1 MRRVHAV
8 MMAAFALGLPLT
20 ARAQRAVAVRA
31 DNDAFNFWQRPWLR
45 PDEEYT
51 SGVRLTVTLDGAGVW
66 AKHIAP
72 LLGACRPADAPCATH
87 SYVFGQDIF
96 TAKRPK
102 WEPIALPGG
111 RPDAGVLWFAAR
123 TRVTRRSDITEA
135 GWTLGVT
142 GKPSLAEASQ
152 RLIHSLAPRYNR
164 PIEWGAQ
171 VPAEPVFAV
180 HYDRRRLFSTGLL
193 AVQPHG
199 GASLGT
205 LLTEARAGLSAQLES
220 GLPVP
225 LPQRAA
231 RLLGAI
237 NVAVEGDATWRGVAR
252 NAMLSGTFFRSSP
265 HVDLRP
271 VVRELSLGVR
281 VRWRVLDASW
291 MAHQTSAEHV
301 GRSVPHTWSTL
312 ELRWRPER

>member
-1 MRRVHAV
+1 MV
-8 MMAAFALGLPLT
+8 AAFALALPLT

-51 SGVRLTVTLDGAGVW
+51 SGVRLTVTLDDAGVW
-66 AKHIAP
+66 AKHVAP

-87 SYVFGQDIF
+87 SYAFGQDIF

-102 WEPIALPGG
+102 WEANALPGG
-111 RPDAGVLWFAAR
+111 RPDAGVLWFGAR
-123 TRVTRRSDITEA
+123 TRVTRRSDIAEA

-171 VPAEPVFAV
+171 VPAEPVFAL
-180 HYDRRRLFSTGLL
+180 HYDRRRLLSTGLL

-199 GASLGT
+199 GASMGT

-237 NVAVEGDATWRGVAR
+237 NVAVEGDVTWRGVAR

-271 VVRELSLGVR
+271 LVRELSLGVR

-301 GRSVPHTWSTL
+301 GRDMPHTWSTL

>member
-8 MMAAFALGLPLT
+8 VMAAFALGLPL
-20 ARAQRAVAVRA
+20 AAPAQRAVAVRA
-31 DNDAFNFWQRPWLR
+31 DNDAFNFWQLPWLR

-51 SGVRLTVTLDGAGVW
+51 SGVRLTVTLDGAAAW
-66 AKHIAP
+66 ATRIAP
-72 LLGACRPADAPCATH
+72 LLGACRPADAACRSH
-87 SYVFGQDIF
+87 SYSFGQDIY

-123 TRVTRRSDITEA
+123 TRVARPTDIAET

-152 RLIHSLAPRYNR
+152 RFIHSIAPRYNR
-164 PIEWGAQ
+164 PIEWGHE

-180 HYDRRRLFSTGLL
+180 HYDRRRLWSAGPL

-205 LLTEARAGLSAQLES
+205 LLTEARAGMSAQLERD
-220 GLPVP
+220 VP
-225 LPQRAA
+225 LPERLA
-231 RLLGAI
+231 RQVGAV
-237 NVAVEGDATWRGVAR
+237 NVGVEGDATFRGVGR

-271 VVRELSLGVR
+271 LVRELTVGVR
-281 VRWRVLDASW
+281 VRWRVVDAAW
-291 MAHQTSAEHV
+291 LAHQTSAEHV
-301 GRSVPHTWSTL
+301 GRGVPHTWSTL
-312 ELRWRPER
+312 ELRWRPDR

>member
-8 MMAAFALGLPLT
+8 LMAAFALGLPLT

-51 SGVRLTVTLDGAGVW
+51 SGVRLTVTFDGAGAW
-66 AKHIAP
+66 ARHIAP
-72 LLGACRPADAPCATH
+72 LLGACRPADAACASH
-87 SYVFGQDIF
+87 SYSFGQDIF

-123 TRVTRRSDITEA
+123 TRVTRPSDIAEA

-152 RLIHSLAPRYNR
+152 RLMHSLAPKYNR
-164 PIEWGAQ
+164 PIEWGEQ

-180 HYDRRRLFSTGLL
+180 HYDRRRLLTAGPL

-205 LLTEARAGLSAQLES
+205 LLTEARAGMSAQLES
-220 GLPVP
+220 VLP
-225 LPQRAA
+225 LPPRVA
-231 RLLGAI
+231 RLVGGFI
-237 NVAVEGDATWRGVAR
+237 VGVEADATWRGVAR

-271 VVRELSLGVR
+271 LVRELTVGVR
-281 VRWRVLDASW
+281 MRWRVLDASW
-291 MAHQTSAEHV
+291 VAHQTSAEHV
-301 GRSVPHTWSTL
+301 GRGVPHTWSTL
-312 ELRWRPER
+312 ELRWRPAR

>member
-1 MRRVHAV
+1 MRRIHAV
-8 MMAAFALGLPLT
+8 MVAAFALALPLT

-51 SGVRLTVTLDGAGVW
+51 SGVRLTVTLDDAGVW
-66 AKHIAP
+66 AKHVAP

-87 SYVFGQDIF
+87 SYAFGQDIF

-102 WEPIALPGG
+102 WEANALPGG
-111 RPDAGVLWFAAR
+111 RPDAGVLWFGAR
-123 TRVTRRSDITEA
+123 TRVTRRSDIAEA

-171 VPAEPVFAV
+171 VPAEPVFAL
-180 HYDRRRLFSTGLL
+180 HYDRRRLLSTGLL

-199 GASLGT
+199 GASMGT

-237 NVAVEGDATWRGVAR
+237 NVAVEGDVTWRGVAR

-271 VVRELSLGVR
+271 LVRELSLGVR

-301 GRSVPHTWSTL
+301 GRDMPHTWSTL

>member
-1 MRRVHAV
+1 
-8 MMAAFALGLPLT
+8 MAACALGLPLR
-20 ARAQRAVAVRA
+20 ASAQRAVAIRA
-31 DNDAFNFWQRPWLR
+31 DNDAFNFWQLPWKR

-51 SGVRLTVTLDGAGVW
+51 SGVRLTVTLDGAGAW
-66 AKHIAP
+66 AKRIAP
-72 LLGACRPADAPCATH
+72 LLGACRPADAACLSH
-87 SYVFGQDIF
+87 SYSFGQDIF

-123 TRVTRRSDITEA
+123 TRVARPNDIAEA

-142 GKPSLAEASQ
+142 GKPSLAEATQ

-164 PIEWGAQ
+164 PIEWGEQ

-180 HYDRRRLFSTGLL
+180 HYDRRRLLAAGPL

-205 LLTEARAGLSAQLES
+205 LLTEARAGMSAQLGS
-220 GLPVP
+220 VLPMP
-225 LPQRAA
+225 RRLA
-231 RLLGAI
+231 RWVG
-237 NVAVEGDATWRGVAR
+237 VASVGVEGDATWRGVAR

-271 VVRELSLGVR
+271 LVRELSAGVR

-291 MAHQTSAEHV
+291 LAHQTSAEHV
-301 GRSVPHTWSTL
+301 GRGVPHTWSTL

>member
-1 MRRVHAV
+1 VRRVHAV
-8 MMAAFALGLPLT
+8 LMAAFALGLPLT

-51 SGVRLTVTLDGAGVW
+51 SGVRLTVTFDGAGAW
-66 AKHIAP
+66 ARHIAP
-72 LLGACRPADAPCATH
+72 LLGACRPADAACASH
-87 SYVFGQDIF
+87 SYSFGQDIF

-123 TRVTRRSDITEA
+123 TRVTRPSDIAEA

-152 RLIHSLAPRYNR
+152 RLMHSLAPKYNR
-164 PIEWGAQ
+164 PIEWGEQ

-180 HYDRRRLFSTGLL
+180 HYDRRRLLTAGPL

-205 LLTEARAGLSAQLES
+205 LLTEARAGMSAQLES
-220 GLPVP
+220 VLP
-225 LPQRAA
+225 LPPRVA
-231 RLLGAI
+231 RLVGGFI
-237 NVAVEGDATWRGVAR
+237 VGVEADATWRGVAR

-271 VVRELSLGVR
+271 LVRELTVGVR
-281 VRWRVLDASW
+281 MRWRVLDASW
-291 MAHQTSAEHV
+291 VAHQTSAEHV
-301 GRSVPHTWSTL
+301 GGGVPHTWSTL
-312 ELRWRPER
+312 ELRWRPAR